1 MRCWQLVDSL
11 CHECV
16 FLQLGGVALIATGAF
31 AVASTDSFLWM
42 VIDNRLIS
50 QAVYLVIA
58 AGTLFFVI
66 GILGLFGALMM
77 DKTVLLVVS
86 KKTKKLR
93 TFHYMVYWVSK
104 KDIFTKLA
112 GFLLDYL
119 SCNIF
124 LKCIRECS

>member
-11 CHECV
+11 CRECV

-31 AVASTDSFLWM
+31 AAVSTDSFLWM

-86 KKTKKLR
+86 KKKKKTENISLHGILGQQKGH
-93 TFHYMVYWVSK
+93 FHKVSWLF
-104 KDIFTKLA
+104 I
-112 GFLLDYL
+112 GL
-119 SCNIF
+119 SE
-124 LKCIRECS
+124 L